1 MILNI
6 RVDHKTADI
15 QTMENSISSLD
26 DLFYYLKSNYS
37 VKEFIS
43 IKTCNRAEYYIVSSF
58 DNDSN
63 SCSLEDDLKSGSFI
77 KDGLVIEKDQ
87 NAMEHLL
94 RLSSGLE
101 SMIIGEDQ
109 ILGQIRDA
117 KRRGIKEDTSGL
129 ILNTIFTKAIH
140 VGQAVRK
147 KTQINRG
154 CVSIGSAAVELAEA
168 VHGDLKCK
176 KVLVVGAGKMGT
188 LVAKALVEKHLKAIV
203 VANRTHDRA
212 VELAKEL
219 GGYAIHF
226 DRLMESMADADV
238 IISAT
243 GAPHPILTYEKV
255 KDAVPPERRE
265 SLVMV
270 DIANPRDIED
280 RVVEL
285 GVKVFNI
292 DNLRGIADENR
303 KMREEEAK
311 EAEKIVQGELIL
323 LEKSLKHI
331 GVEPLISQIR
341 REMELIRINET
352 QKAINMLGDLN
363 GKEKVVENLTK
374 SVVDKIF
381 FDVVSNIKQAA
392 ENQDDELIKAC
403 ELIFRR
409 N

>member
-1 MILNI
+1 
-6 RVDHKTADI
+6 
-15 QTMENSISSLD
+15 MESSVSSLD
-26 DLFYYLKSNYS
+26 DLFHYLDLNYS

-43 IKTCNRAEYYIVSSF
+43 IKTCNRAEYYIITDDTIDGSF
-58 DNDSN
+58 GEN
-63 SCSLEDDLKSGSFI
+63 SFFNNLLDDLKSGPI
-77 KDGLVIEKDQ
+77 LKEGLVIEKDE
-87 NAMEHLL
+87 NALEHLL

-109 ILGQIRDA
+109 ILGQIRDSL
-117 KRRGIKEDTSGL
+117 RRGIKEGSAGL
-129 ILNTIFTKAIH
+129 LLNTIFTKAIH

-147 KTQINRG
+147 KTNINRG
-154 CVSIGSAAVELAEA
+154 SVSIGSAAVELAEE

-203 VANRTHDRA
+203 VANRTYDRA

-226 DRLMESMADADV
+226 DLLIESMADADV

-243 GAPHPILTYEKV
+243 GAPHAILTYEKV
-255 KDAVPPERRE
+255 RDAVPPERRE

-280 RVVEL
+280 KVADL

-311 EAEKIVQGELIL
+311 NAEKIVQEEIIL

-331 GVEPLISQIR
+331 EVEPLISQIR
-341 REMELIRINET
+341 REMELIRVNET
-352 QKAINMLGDLN
+352 QKALNMLGELN

-381 FDVVSNIKQAA
+381 YDVVCNIKEAA
-392 ENQDDELIKAC
+392 ENQDKDIIKAC
-403 ELIFRR
+403 ETLFKR
-409 N
+409 NI

>member
-1 MILNI
+1 
-6 RVDHKTADI
+6 
-15 QTMENSISSLD
+15 MESSVSSLD
-26 DLFYYLKSNYS
+26 DLFYYLDSNYS

-43 IKTCNRAEYYIVSSF
+43 IKTCNRAEYYVIIDDLLF
-58 DNDSN
+58 EN
-63 SCSLEDDLKSGSFI
+63 SLLCNLPDELKSGPI
-77 KDGLVIEKDQ
+77 MKEGLVIESDD
-87 NAMEHLL
+87 NALEHLL

-117 KRRGIKEDTSGL
+117 LRKGQKEGSAGL
-129 ILNTIFTKAIH
+129 YLDTIFTKAIH

-147 KTQINRG
+147 KTNINRG
-154 CVSIGSAAVELAEA
+154 SVSIGSAAVELAEE

-226 DRLMESMADADV
+226 DLLMDSMVDADV

-243 GAPHPILTYEKV
+243 GAPHAILTYEKV
-255 KDAVPPERRE
+255 RDSIPPERRE
-265 SLVMV
+265 SVVMV

-280 RVVEL
+280 KVAEL

-303 KMREEEAK
+303 KMREKEAE
-311 EAEKIVQGELIL
+311 EAEKIVRDELIL

-331 GVEPLISQIR
+331 EVEPLISQIR
-341 REMELIRINET
+341 REMELIRVNET
-352 QKAINMLGDLN
+352 QKALNMLGELN
-363 GKEKVVENLTK
+363 GNEKIVENLTK

-381 FDVVSNIKQAA
+381 YDVVCNIKEAA
-392 ENQDDELIKAC
+392 ENHDKDVINAC
-403 ELIFRR
+403 ETLFKR
-409 N
+409 NI

>member
-1 MILNI
+1 
-6 RVDHKTADI
+6 
-15 QTMENSISSLD
+15 MESSISSLD
-26 DLFYYLKSNYS
+26 VLFYYLNSNYS

-43 IKTCNRAEYYIVSSF
+43 IKTCNRAEYYIIIDDSF
-58 DNDSN
+58 GKN
-63 SCSLEDDLKSGSFI
+63 SFYNILPDDLKSGPI
-77 KDGLVIEKDQ
+77 LKEGLVIEKDDH
-87 NAMEHLL
+87 ALEHLL

-117 KRRGIKEDTSGL
+117 LRKGKKEGSAGL
-129 ILNTIFTKAIH
+129 FLDTIFTKAIH

-147 KTQINRG
+147 KTNINRG
-154 CVSIGSAAVELAEA
+154 SVSIGSAAVELAEK

-243 GAPHPILTYEKV
+243 GAPHAILTYEKV
-255 KDAVPPERRE
+255 KDAVPAERRK

-280 RVVEL
+280 KVADL

-311 EAEKIVQGELIL
+311 EAEKIVQEELIL

-331 GVEPLISQIR
+331 EVEPLISQIR
-341 REMELIRINET
+341 REMELIRVNET
-352 QKAINMLGDLN
+352 QKAINMLGELN
-363 GKEKVVENLTK
+363 GKERVVENLTK

-381 FDVVSNIKQAA
+381 YDVVCNIKEAA
-392 ENQDDELIKAC
+392 ENQDKDVIKAC
-403 ELIFRR
+403 ETIFKR
-409 N
+409 NI

>member
-1 MILNI
+1 
-6 RVDHKTADI
+6 
-15 QTMENSISSLD
+15 MESSVSCLD
-26 DLFYYLKSNYS
+26 DLFCYLDSNYS
-37 VKEFIS
+37 VNEFIS
-43 IKTCNRAEYYIVSSF
+43 IKTCNRAEYYVITDDLLFENSLL
-58 DNDSN
+58 SN
-63 SCSLEDDLKSGSFI
+63 ITDDLKSDPI
-77 KDGLVIEKDQ
+77 MKEGLVIESDE
-87 NAMEHLL
+87 NALEHLL

-117 KRRGIKEDTSGL
+117 LRKGQKEGSAGL
-129 ILNTIFTKAIH
+129 YLDTIFTKAIH

-147 KTQINRG
+147 KTNINRG
-154 CVSIGSAAVELAEA
+154 SVSIGSAAVELAEE

-203 VANRTHDRA
+203 VANRTYDRA

-226 DRLMESMADADV
+226 DLLMDSMADADV

-243 GAPHPILTYEKV
+243 GAPHAILTYEKV
-255 KDAVPPERRE
+255 RDAVPTERRE

-280 RVVEL
+280 KVAEL

-303 KMREEEAK
+303 KMREKEAE
-311 EAEKIVQGELIL
+311 EAEKIVQEELIL
-323 LEKSLKHI
+323 LQKSLKHI
-331 GVEPLISQIR
+331 EVEPLISQIR
-341 REMELIRINET
+341 REMELIRVTET
-352 QKAINMLGDLN
+352 HKALNMLGELN
-363 GKEKVVENLTK
+363 GNEKIVENLTK

-381 FDVVSNIKQAA
+381 YDVVCNLKEAA
-392 ENQDDELIKAC
+392 ENHDKDVINAC
-403 ELIFRR
+403 ETLFKR
-409 N
+409 NI